1 MRWLESLIWPEQ
13 SERFG
18 ILRRAVEIASA
29 EPPHV
34 ATGDL
39 VRDLPALAA
48 QAPRDAT
55 LVVFHTAV
63 LAYVDL
69 AGRQALAE
77 AVEQLDACWLSNEA
91 PGVVPGTAVDTSGT
105 SRFVLALDGRPLA
118 LTGPHGGSIDWL
130 TR

>member
-1 MRWLESLIWPEQ
+1 MRWLESLIWPEH

-18 ILRRAVEIASA
+18 ILRGAAEIARA
-29 EPPHV
+29 DPPHLV
-34 ATGDL
+34 TGDL

-69 AGRQALAE
+69 AGRQAFAE
-77 AVEQLDACWLSNEA
+77 TVSELDACWLSNEA
-91 PGVVPGTAVDTSGT
+91 PGVVPGTSVDTGAT
-105 SRFVLALDGRPLA
+105 SRFVLARDGEPVA

-130 TR
+130 TH